1 MAVAPHQVNLL
12 VLHSPLAVPAA
23 HCHQCHHSGSP
34 AEAAELPPRCKPVV
48 RAQILLLPTHT
59 TPHCSADTVAAYRY
73 FSTLPSSDSNY
84 IPRPDGTSPPN
95 LVALTNG
102 EVEQRPGSKEDK
114 ALYQVC
120 RSVAAVC
127 NAL

>member
-1 MAVAPHQVNLL
+1 M
-12 VLHSPLAVPAA
+12 SP
-23 HCHQCHHSGSP
+23 
-34 AEAAELPPRCKPVV
+34 
-48 RAQILLLPTHT
+48 
-59 TPHCSADTVAAYRY
+59 DTAAAYRY
-73 FSTLPSSDSNY
+73 YSTLSSSDSNY

-120 RSVAAVC
+120 RSAAAAC
-127 NAL
+127 NTL